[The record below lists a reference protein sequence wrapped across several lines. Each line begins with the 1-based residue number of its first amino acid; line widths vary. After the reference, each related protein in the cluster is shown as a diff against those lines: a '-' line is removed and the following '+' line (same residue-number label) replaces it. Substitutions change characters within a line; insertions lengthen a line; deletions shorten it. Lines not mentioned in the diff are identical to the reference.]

1 VKPVKQTRT
10 GPKGNC
16 FQACVASVLELPLE
30 AIPDFCNGAN
40 ADDWFQEFSKWILR
54 FNLSVIRI
62 ETGDMTNFLQLQHGG
77 FLKGAYML
85 AGGKSAVRGVLH
97 EVVYYGDKMVH
108 DPAPEGK
115 GLEGEPIDY
124 IVFIAHNP
132 ADCALKSPIMCSNV
146 DPYTKLLL
154 HSSSIEE

>member
-1 VKPVKQTRT
+1 MKPVKQTRT
-10 GPKGNC
+10 GSNGNC

-30 AIPDFCNGAN
+30 AVPDFCNGA
-40 ADDWFQEFSKWILR
+40 DWFLEFSKWILQ

-62 ETGDMTNFLQLQHGG
+62 ETGNFLQLQQGG

-85 AGGKSAVRGVLH
+85 AGGKSAVRDVLH
-97 EVVYYGDKMVH
+97 EVVYCGDKMVH

-124 IVFIAHNP
+124 MVFITHNP
-132 ADCALKSPIMCSNV
+132 AV
-146 DPYTKLLL
+146 GG
-154 HSSSIEE
+154 SIE